1 MMTEH
6 PFTAYQ
12 LFNLK
17 LETLETRILDHYQ
30 ETQDSTTTV
39 KLILA
44 LRVRYQLGAKE
55 FALVLKDLVR
65 HLFLQT
71 KVTRTMKHFFYHFKD
86 YFEAGELNRLK
97 LKLFPVKQFFE
108 KAKTLIGSQIAK
120 FRPTEEAIP

>member
-1 MMTEH
+1 MTEQ
-6 PFTAYQ
+6 PFTPYQ

-30 ETQDSTTTV
+30 ENQDSTMTV

-65 HLFLQT
+65 HLFLRT
-71 KVTRTMKHFFYHFKD
+71 KATRTMKHFFYYFKD
-86 YFEAGELNRLK
+86 YFEAGELSKLK
-97 LKLFPVKQFFE
+97 LKLFPVRNFIE
-108 KAKTLIGSQIAK
+108 KAKTLFGSQIAK

>member
-1 MMTEH
+1 MTEH

-17 LETLETRILDHYQ
+17 LETLEQRILDHYQ

-44 LRVRYQLGAKE
+44 LRVRYQLGSKE

-71 KVTRTMKHFFYHFKD
+71 KATRTMKHFFYHFKD
-86 YFEAGELNRLK
+86 YFEASELSRLK
-97 LKLFPVKQFFE
+97 LRLFPVKQVVE
-108 KAKTLIGSQIAK
+108 KVKTLLGSQIAK

>member
-1 MMTEH
+1 MTEH

-17 LETLETRILDHYQ
+17 LETLEQRILDHYQ

-44 LRVRYQLGAKE
+44 LRVRYQLGSKE

-71 KVTRTMKHFFYHFKD
+71 KATRTMKHFFYHFKD
-86 YFEAGELNRLK
+86 YFEANELSRLK
-97 LKLFPVKQFFE
+97 LRLFPVKQVVE
-108 KAKTLIGSQIAK
+108 KVKTLLGSQIAK